1 MISTAAERRCRDLL
15 LLLREPAQA
24 GELSL
29 SQWETVVR
37 LARQG
42 RLLATL
48 DARLQAAGQGERIPA
63 VVGAH
68 LAGARNLAALRRH
81 HLERELAALA
91 AALPAEVP
99 IVLLKGCAYVVS
111 GAGIAAGRMPSDVDI
126 LVAPNDLTRTEAALQ
141 AAGWV
146 FDGVLDAH
154 DVRYYRDW
162 SHELPPLRRPGQP
175 LEVDLHHAISPPV
188 GRAPVDTA
196 ILLRAA
202 VAVPGARWQV
212 LQGHDQILHA
222 AIHLFQD
229 SELNDSLR
237 GIVDIA
243 GLLREHV
250 ANEAE
255 LAALRRRADELQVSA
270 MLEDALFF
278 VERWL
283 PSALRVSPVGARMTI
298 VRRAFAHA
306 ALPVVPDEPLR
317 LAERVAVAYG
327 RLRYQWR
334 RMPLALL
341 VRHRATKALRM
352 LRRSN

>member
-15 LLLREPAQA
+15 ALLRDPIQA
-24 GELSL
+24 GALSL
-29 SQWETVVR
+29 PQWEVVVR

-48 DARLQAAGQGERIPA
+48 DARLQAAGQGDRIPA

-68 LAGARNLAALRRH
+68 LTGARNLAALRWH

-91 AALPAEVP
+91 TALPAAVP
-99 IVLLKGCAYVVS
+99 IVLLKGCAYVVG
-111 GAGIAAGRMPSDVDI
+111 GARIAAGRMPSDVDI
-126 LVAPNDLTRTEAALQ
+126 LVAPEDLARTERALQ
-141 AAGWV
+141 SAGWV

-188 GRAPVDTA
+188 GRAPVETA
-196 ILLRAA
+196 LLLRAA
-202 VAVPGARWQV
+202 VAVPGTRWQV
-212 LQGHDQILHA
+212 LHGHDQILHA

-229 SELNDSLR
+229 SELSDGLR

-250 ANEAE
+250 TDEAE
-255 LAALRRRADELQVSA
+255 LAALRRRADELRVSA
-270 MLEDALFF
+270 MLDDALFF

-283 PSALRVSPVGARMTI
+283 PSSLRVSPVGARMTF
-298 VRRAFAHA
+298 VRRAFVHA
-306 ALPVVPDEPLR
+306 ALPVMPDESLR
-317 LAERVAVAYG
+317 FAERVAVAYG

-334 RMPLALL
+334 RMPLTLL

-352 LRRSN
+352 LRRSS